1 METSQTNPTDTSA
14 PAPLNQAPPLP
25 PANLAP
31 DATPA
36 TPTSPEESFAETSKI
51 SSPET
56 SVASPTPPVP
66 PIEPEVA
73 PESVAPVPEPAQA
86 VPSAVVGQPKK
97 PRTFLWIIIIILILL
112 IAGVVYYF
120 GFYSRNSSTANE
132 DVIIQNSSK
141 EVNAADIADIPTTD
155 TVVKKLELVSSGDE
169 ITDISQDLS
178 STSASLNDLD
188 AELSFVVTEING
200 L

>member
-1 METSQTNPTDTSA
+1 MEPSQTTNPTDTLA

-31 DATPA
+31 DISPA
-36 TPTSPEESFAETSKI
+36 TQA
-51 SSPET
+51 
-56 SVASPTPPVP
+56 PTPPVS

-73 PESVAPVPEPAQA
+73 PESIAPTSEPAQA
-86 VPSAVVGQPKK
+86 APSAVVGQPKK
-97 PRTFLWIIIIILILL
+97 LRTFLWIAIIILILV
-112 IAGVVYYF
+112 IAGAVYYF
-120 GFYSRNSSTANE
+120 GFYRQGPSTTDE
-132 DVIIQNSSK
+132 DVLINNSSK
-141 EVNAADIADIPTTD
+141 QVNPADIADIPTTD

-169 ITDISQDLS
+169 ITDINQDVTA
-178 STSASLNDLD
+178 TSASLNDLD